1 MEKAK
6 KKRIKK
12 IITWVS
18 LALVVALLTAM
29 PLIARQEAEADGPVA
44 SILSAEVTRG
54 TISTALRGG
63 GTISA
68 ETVEEV
74 KLPSGVKITEF
85 LVKNGQFVTEGTPVA
100 AVDKVSVMTAIMEVS
115 ETMEYLREELEDAR
129 DEKVSSNIKATAGGR
144 VKKVFAQKGEE
155 VREVMLRDGAL
166 AVLSLDGLMA
176 VKIEEHLPLTTGE
189 AVTVTIGEADVT
201 GRVESNLDG
210 VVIITVEDEGY
221 EIGAPVTVSTVD
233 GQKLGEGTLYIHNA
247 WKATAYTGTIET
259 VSAKEEKTLSSGA
272 TLFTLK
278 DRDYEG
284 ELRHRASQHREYEEL
299 LQELFQMYQ
308 SGVLTA
314 PCDGEVE
321 GVDEDSA
328 YLLSAIP
335 EGWVLAPLT
344 NTVKEGEEKGWT
356 VMLLSNETA
365 NYDPRCANNEGCT
378 LSEENAVHG
387 PNCITHCNGSAECGA
402 KTHRSDCESVCT
414 GTMECKATSHNPG
427 CPLLCTKA
435 SVLGKCINSQY
446 TNPENHHPDCIHS
459 CTYGT
464 RTTACQG
471 TKHHALGC
479 IEACK
484 EADGLKK
491 QCDATGE
498 HKLSCIRA
506 CIEADTLGKC
516 PATPN
521 HSADCIEKCAG
532 KLECT
537 ANKHIVSCPHYNLI
551 YTAVAG
557 IVVRTVEGK
566 IEYTYESAE
575 PVPAVK
581 MGSGYVITA
590 QPNPK
595 TMVNGPAFV
604 DAGGVKVSTG
614 DIILIVTGKNA
625 SGTAIV
631 KDKVILYARGS
642 AMDGF
647 DKDALAG
654 MMGGFGGMGGFDIS
668 SMIGGF
674 AGFGNYGAAAP
685 EEEPLFDLEGDTL
698 LTVTPHDK
706 AKLFIAID
714 EKDIA
719 KVSLGM
725 KATVKVEALKGRE
738 FEAEVTNIAL
748 SGKNNGGS
756 SKFSVELTLPM
767 EEDML
772 SGMSASAVL
781 PLEEKADIL
790 VIPAAALSQQGAKT
804 VVFTGLDEK
813 TGEPS
818 KPVEVK
824 TGATDGEHVEVISG
838 LSEGQKV
845 YYSYYDTLE
854 LDTSAEA
861 DKYTLR

>member
-1 MEKAK
+1 MDKAK

-12 IITWVS
+12 VITWVS

-189 AVTVTIGEADVT
+189 AVTVTIGEGDVT

-221 EIGAPVTVSTVD
+221 EIGAPVTVSAAD

-284 ELRHRASQHREYEEL
+284 ELRHRASQHREYEQL

-344 NTVKEGEEKGWT
+344 NTITEGEEKGWT
-356 VMLLSNETA
+356 VMLLS
-365 NYDPRCANNEGCT
+365 
-378 LSEENAVHG
+378 SSS
-387 PNCITHCNGSAECGA
+387 PNP
-402 KTHRSDCESVCT
+402 CT
-414 GTMECKATSHNPG
+414 GTKECTLPGKDHTEEQLSCHALCPDNSCRINLNTESDHASTCITWCRHGDKESDCTHEGAHYKDCIRSCTSGSVQGECTATKHKS
-427 CPLLCTKA
+427 
-435 SVLGKCINSQY
+435 
-446 TNPENHHPDCIHS
+446 DCIHY
-459 CTYGT
+459 C
-464 RTTACQG
+464 R
-471 TKHHALGC
+471 
-479 IEACK
+479 
-484 EADGLKK
+484 EADGVTRFCDGKK
-491 QCDATGE
+491 
-498 HKLSCIRA
+498 HKSTCIGA
-506 CIEADTLGKC
+506 CTKSET
-516 PATPN
+516 
-521 HSADCIEKCAG
+521 
-532 KLECT
+532 CT
-537 ANKHIVSCPHYNLI
+537 ANPYHDVNCIKKCNGTRDCPGNVHNISCPHYSLT
-551 YTAVAG
+551 YTARVG
-557 IVVRTVEGK
+557 IVDQAHNGTVL
-566 IEYTYESAE
+566 YYYETANSV
-575 PVPAVK
+575 PVTK
-581 MGSGYVITA
+581 MGNKYVA
-590 QPNPK
+590 QANMDP
-595 TMVNGPAFV
+595 TVMINGPDSVASN
-604 DAGGVKVSTG
+604 GVSCKKG
-614 DIILIVTGKNA
+614 DIILIITGKKGDEVVVEDLVYVCGNVS
-625 SGTAIV
+625 SGT
-631 KDKVILYARGS
+631 GGFGTG
-642 AMDGF
+642 GF

-654 MMGGFGGMGGFDIS
+654 LMGGFGGMGGFDIS

-738 FEAEVTNIAL
+738 FAAEVTNIAL
-748 SGKNNGGS
+748 SGTNNGGS

-781 PLEEKADIL
+781 PLEEKSEIL

-824 TGATDGEHVEVISG
+824 TGATDGENVEVISG